1 MSILSLISSRNFIA
15 LNKDLVKIFGLEEAI
30 MIGELCSEADYWEK
44 EKKLQNGYFFS
55 TIENVQD
62 NTTLSEHKQRKALKS
77 LKDKEVINVKIK
89 GLPARRYIKINEQ
102 KLLNY
107 LFNNNNNVSSFS
119 GTSSLNFKE
128 LDTKNSKGNNNINNN
143 EKEEEKDKLI
153 EFYNNNIGMI
163 TQYIAENIDTYL
175 EDGIEA
181 ELILTGMQEAV
192 NNNARRWNY
201 VKAILDNCLKD
212 NIYTKEQYLIK
223 QREFKQTNKNNQG
236 PKTAKQEVNYNTD
249 FSEYDK
255 YMKRSDENG

>member
-1 MSILSLISSRNFIA
+1 MENPNYYAILTADVRYDEELCPMEKILYSEISALSNRNGYCNATNKYFVELYKSHKDTVSRWINN
-15 LNKDLVKIFGLEEAI
+15 LKKQGHVKIEMIYKNKRVIERRIYPIGKNADRYRQNCRGGIGKNAEENI
-30 MIGELCSEADYWEK
+30 I
-44 EKKLQNGYFFS
+44 
-55 TIENVQD
+55 
-62 NTTLSEHKQRKALKS
+62 
-77 LKDKEVINVKIK
+77 
-89 GLPARRYIKINEQ
+89 
-102 KLLNY
+102 
-107 LFNNNNNVSSFS
+107 
-119 GTSSLNFKE
+119 
-128 LDTKNSKGNNNINNN
+128 NINNN
-143 EKEEEKDKLI
+143 KKEEEKDKLI